1 VTLAIII
8 YKLLMSEIACWAI
21 RIILELMMIDPKIEG
36 KVVLITGANHGI
48 GAVDAKSRA
57 AD

>member
-1 VTLAIII
+1 
-8 YKLLMSEIACWAI
+8 MSEIACWAI